1 MKIACVQLRAHD
13 SAFAR
18 SALENALEH
27 IDRAASMGAELIL
40 LPESL
45 YPSYYLGGADDADAS
60 WRDLDP
66 LPLFSGKAGE
76 KGIWLAAGLVVEEK
90 GRLFNGAF
98 LWGPDGSEKLRTF
111 KSNLWHFDR
120 KYVSPGTCF
129 PVVETPFGTV
139 GMIVCADGRIP
150 EICRILALKGAKL
163 VLDLTNLTS
172 TGRDVEK
179 LSNPQLEYMLPA
191 RAAENG
197 IWIAIADKVGLEAE
211 SVLNC
216 GGSCIID
223 PAGRIAASAGSWK
236 EEILLADIDLSLPG
250 PVFPERHPSRYSA
263 LALPTEETPAYRKQF
278 EYTAPADDEIFTAIC
293 RFSSSSR
300 EEYLA
305 KAARF
310 LALTADQ
317 GNRLCCLPSAPGRNT
332 LEIAEILS
340 ASIPEGGRLAVIPGL
355 DPSGRPEAVLFA
367 RKKVLGTLNG
377 EDHSPLETSAGAVG
391 AVFGDGGWNPEPAR
405 CLMIQGAE
413 IIIWMDDQKRPG
425 DSALKVARTRAS
437 ENRVFVLHL
446 NGNDASITGPS
457 GAVLAASL
465 REGDQAVSAM
475 IRRTESRAKTVVPG
489 TNIISGRI
497 PEAYGELIASG
508 EEECRDG
515 N

>member
-27 IDRAASMGAELIL
+27 IDRAASLGAELIL

-45 YPSYYLGGADDADAS
+45 YPSYYLGGADGADAA
-60 WRDLDP
+60 WRELDP
-66 LPLFSGKAGE
+66 LPLFSGKARE
-76 KGIWLAAGLVVEEK
+76 KRVWLAAGLVIEEK
-90 GRLFNGAF
+90 GRQFNGAV
-98 LWGPDGSEKLRTF
+98 LWGPDGTEKLRTF

-172 TGRDVEK
+172 TGPDVEK

-197 IWIAIADKVGLEAE
+197 IWIAVADKVGLESE

-223 PAGRIAASAGSWK
+223 PEGRIEASAGSSK

-250 PVFPERHPSRYSA
+250 PLFPERHPSRYSA
-263 LALPTEETPAYRKQF
+263 LALPTEETSAYKKQF
-278 EYTAPADDEIFTAIC
+278 EYIAPADDEIFTAIC
-293 RFSSSSR
+293 RFFSSSR
-300 EEYLA
+300 EEYI
-305 KAARF
+305 AAARRF
-310 LALTADQ
+310 LALAADQ
-317 GNRLCCLPSAPGRNT
+317 GNLLCCLPPAPGKNT
-332 LEIAEILS
+332 LELAEILS
-340 ASIPEGGRLAVIPGL
+340 ASIPEGGRLAGIPGL

-367 RKKVLGTLNG
+367 RNMVLGTLNS
-377 EDHSPLETSAGAVG
+377 EALSPLETSAGAIG
-391 AVFGDGGWNPEPAR
+391 AVFGDGGWNPEPVR

-413 IIIWMDDQKRPG
+413 IIIWIDGQKRPG
-425 DSALKVARTRAS
+425 NSSLNVARTRAA

-446 NGNDASITGPS
+446 YGNDASIIGPS
-457 GAVLAASL
+457 GAVLASAL
-465 REGDQAVSAM
+465 RNGDQAVSAM
-475 IRRTESRAKTVVPG
+475 IRRAESRAKSVVPG

-508 EEECRDG
+508 EEECRGG

>member
-13 SAFAR
+13 ATFAR

-27 IDRAASMGAELIL
+27 IDRAASLGAELIL

-45 YPSYYLGGADDADAS
+45 YPSYYLGGADGADAA
-60 WRDLDP
+60 WRELDP
-66 LPLFSGKAGE
+66 LPLFSWKAAE
-76 KGIWLAAGLVVEEK
+76 KGVWLAAGLVIEEK
-90 GRLFNGAF
+90 GRLFNGAV

-129 PVVETPFGTV
+129 PVAETPFGTV

-150 EICRILALKGAKL
+150 EICRILALKGARL
-163 VLDLTNLTS
+163 ILDLTNLTS

-179 LSNPQLEYMLPA
+179 LSNPQLEYMLPS

-197 IWIAIADKVGLEAE
+197 IWIAVADKVGLEAE

-223 PAGRIAASAGSWK
+223 PEGGIAASAGSWK
-236 EEILLADIDLSLPG
+236 EEILLADIDFSRPG

-263 LALPTEETPAYRKQF
+263 LVLSTEETPAYKKQF
-278 EYTAPADDEIFTAIC
+278 QYTAPADDEIFTAVC
-293 RFSSSSR
+293 RFSFSSR
-300 EEYLA
+300 EDYI
-305 KAARF
+305 ARAGKF

-317 GNRLCCLPSAPGRNT
+317 GNRLCCLPPAPGRNT
-332 LEIAEILS
+332 QELAESLS
-340 ASIPEGGRLAVIPGL
+340 AFIPEGGRLAVIPGL
-355 DPSGRPEAVLFA
+355 DASGRPEAVLFA
-367 RKKVLGTLNG
+367 RNMVLGTLNS
-377 EDHSPLETSAGAVG
+377 EDHSLLETSAGAVG

-405 CLMIQGAE
+405 CMMIQGAE
-413 IIIWMDDQKRPG
+413 IIIWVDDQKRPG
-425 DSALKVARTRAS
+425 DSALKLARTRAA

-446 NGNDASITGPS
+446 HGNDASIIGPS
-457 GAVLAASL
+457 GVVLAAAL
-465 REGDQAVSAM
+465 NEGDQAVSAM
-475 IRRTESRAKTVVPG
+475 IRRAESRAKTVVPG